1 MRRCDA
7 STSSDHASASTL
19 LDLPVRDHVDTS
31 IRIVTE
37 AKSLDDLSEWLEPPT
52 V

>member
-1 MRRCDA
+1 
-7 STSSDHASASTL
+7 L
-19 LDLPVRDHVDTS
+19 LPLAHSVDVDTS